1 MRSTTLTY
9 PFCDTALSFSTG
21 VDNAA
26 TTNSLQLQI
35 SPNPMSSQATINYQI
50 ASNTKATISIY
61 NLQGQIVQTQQVNYG
76 TSSIQINRNQ
86 LPAGTYMVSLTTD
99 NGNKIL
105 KKLLIY

>member
-1 MRSTTLTY
+1 
-9 PFCDTALSFSTG
+9 
-21 VDNAA
+21 
-26 TTNSLQLQI
+26 
-35 SPNPMSSQATINYQI
+35 
-50 ASNTKATISIY
+50 ISIY

-99 NGNKIL
+99 NGNKIS